1 MLSLPATKGFEF
13 GSGFEGIKIPGS
25 KHNDAFYYDEN
36 FGRLRTETNNSG
48 VAFKSAAT
56 ISQEQETATYD
67 GKSGVLAAR
76 GRHDPSVTPRAVPI
90 VEAMTALVLCDEYMI
105 QQARTST
112 RLLVQDN

>member
-48 VAFKSAAT
+48 GIQEESQTVKTF
-56 ISQEQETATYD
+56 ISQLPSNRLLLSVKNKTATYD

-76 GRHDPSVTPRAVPI
+76 VDT
-90 VEAMTALVLCDEYMI
+90 I
-105 QQARTST
+105 QVSPQE
-112 RLLVQDN
+112 QFNC

>member
-48 VAFKSAAT
+48 GIKEESQTVKTF
-56 ISQEQETATYD
+56 ISQ
-67 GKSGVLAAR
+67 L
-76 GRHDPSVTPRAVPI
+76 PSN
-90 VEAMTALVLCDEYMI
+90 
-105 QQARTST
+105 
-112 RLLVQDN
+112 RLLLSVKNKKLLLTMVKWCFGC